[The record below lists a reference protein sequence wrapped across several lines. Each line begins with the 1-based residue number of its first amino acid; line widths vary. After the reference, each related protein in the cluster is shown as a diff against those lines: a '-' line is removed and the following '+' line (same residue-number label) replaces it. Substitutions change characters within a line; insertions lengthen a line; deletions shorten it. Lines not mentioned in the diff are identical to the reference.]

1 METLEKMEKLKW
13 VSQSEE
19 KVRVSDGGEVLVDG
33 GVEAALL
40 LEHVVVVV
48 PFILLLQLL
57 LRLQTQLGVKVLHE
71 GREQKPPREVVLALS

>member
-1 METLEKMEKLKW
+1 MKYGKTEETDKA
-13 VSQSEE
+13 SEE
-19 KVRVSDGGEVLVDG
+19 KVRVSDGCEVLVDG

-48 PFILLLQLL
+48 PFILLLLQLL

>member
-1 METLEKMEKLKW
+1 MKYGKTEETDKA
-13 VSQSEE
+13 SEE
-19 KVRVSDGGEVLVDG
+19 KVRVSDGCEVLVDG

-48 PFILLLQLL
+48 PFILLLLQLL

-71 GREQKPPREVVLALS
+71 GREQEPPREVILALS